1 MVHLNKFLIRICV
14 EEAVPKCGE
23 LKRVNN
29 KIKKQWKET
38 LEKLKKIYDY
48 DFRNS
53 IYVNAKK
60 KIKFICGLH
69 GEVEQRPNDLLNGH
83 GCPVCGIE
91 KRNIDKKLTI
101 DEIKQ
106 RSIEN
111 HGDVWDF
118 IEKEYKNIYSNIKV
132 KCKFCG
138 KINYKPAYRIIYGK
152 CFYCNESQGER
163 AVRLY
168 LEKNKIRYIQE
179 YTFKDCK
186 YKKVFT
192 I

>member
-1 MVHLNKFLIRICV
+1 MVYLSKLLIRICV

-168 LEKNKIRYIQE
+168 LEKNKI
-179 YTFKDCK
+179 K
-186 YKKVFT
+186 
-192 I
+192 